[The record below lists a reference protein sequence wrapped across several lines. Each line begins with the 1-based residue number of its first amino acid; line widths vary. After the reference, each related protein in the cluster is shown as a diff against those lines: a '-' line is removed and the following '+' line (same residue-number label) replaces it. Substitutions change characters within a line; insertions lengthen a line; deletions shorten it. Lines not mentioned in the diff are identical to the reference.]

1 MKLKISQI
9 TLYLLTAIIF
19 CVILFEIFEITVIIQ
34 KFIYVK
40 NHAHEYSKITLWKC
54 Q

>member
-1 MKLKISQI
+1 MSIRISQI
-9 TLYLLTAIIF
+9 TLYLLTAILV
-19 CVILFEIFEITVIIQ
+19 CVILFEIFEITTIIQ

-40 NHAHEYSKITLWKC
+40 NHGHEYSKITLWKC